1 MTESKE
7 LRVNIRL
14 SEVEK
19 SLLTQEGKNLGM
31 TLSQYIRYKALDEES
46 KEDSSQKTS
55 LEFIEKHLAKMTR
68 IIIDGYFTTKAIG
81 CKQLSEEDIK
91 VVAKESYSEFDSMG
105 ITKGEEKYGVRSIWK
120 KQ

>member
-7 LRVNIRL
+7 LRITTRFNEIEEEL
-14 SEVEK
+14 LNNKAEK
-19 SLLTQEGKNLGM
+19 IGM
-31 TLSQYIRYKALDEES
+31 TLSQYIRYKVLDEES
-46 KEDSSQKTS
+46 EQDSSQKTS